1 MKANGIRHSDLAL
14 PDYPPNLATLLNR
27 NARAFGSNPI
37 YQELHNGQ
45 YAALTWSDFQQNVI
59 RLQGALSSRGLL
71 PGDRVA
77 ILSQNRRE
85 MLELELAVMAM
96 GAVAVPIYA
105 GYVPATSQALVE
117 FCQPRMVAVADQ
129 MQFAKLSTPES
140 FAAVIHFDPIQ
151 ANGQTQALSFA
162 ELLTAPP
169 LYPEIRDTSVAP
181 DTVALNMYTSG
192 TMGTPKCVQLTH
204 RNILS
209 QQAAM
214 HVLWKLDHRDRFLSY
229 LPWHHSFGGIYE
241 KYAAITNGAL
251 LALEHGFGK
260 NIEIL
265 LDNWE
270 KVRPT
275 VFFSVPK
282 IYQEIATRVL
292 KDPGLGRLIFHKE
305 LRFVFTAAAPL
316 PKNVS
321 DMFVER
327 GVPVYEGWGL
337 TETSP
342 CCTVTDPTLPR
353 MPGVV
358 GKPIPGVSLKIDDAG
373 EILVRGPNVMKGYFN
388 NAEATRKVLADDGW
402 FATGDIGEFTDTGLR
417 LIARKDRIFKLSN
430 AEKVIPTEIE
440 ALILK
445 DCAYLSYAFVTGEGR
460 DYPVVLLFPNKGM
473 FARIPYASQLKA
485 GCRCPEGLEDMSV
498 CLQRCLK
505 EINNALEA
513 KYSRP
518 MEALLIDH
526 ELAIG
531 SEALT
536 PSMKVIPS
544 RVARIFR
551 EYIEQLYGSEKQ
563 LPDKVYV
570 IHLR

>member
-1 MKANGIRHSDLAL
+1 MKANGIRHSDLTL
-14 PDYPPNLATLLNR
+14 PDYPHNLATLLNR
-27 NARAFGSNPI
+27 NAHALGSNPI
-37 YQELHNGQ
+37 YQEPYNGQ
-45 YAALTWSDFQQNVI
+45 YAPLTWSDFQQDVI

-77 ILSQNRRE
+77 ILSQNRRK
-85 MLELELAVMAM
+85 MLEFELAVMAM

-105 GYVPATSQALVE
+105 GYAPVTSQALVE
-117 FCQPRMVAVADQ
+117 FCEPRMVAVADQ
-129 MQFAKLSTPES
+129 VQFAKLSTPES

-151 ANGQTQALSFA
+151 SNGQTQALSFA

-169 LYPEIRDTSVAP
+169 LYPEIRDTRVTP

-305 LRFVFTAAAPL
+305 LRFVFTAAASR

-321 DMFVER
+321 DMFVGR

-342 CCTVTDPTLPR
+342 CCTVTDPSLPR

-388 NAEATRKVLADDGW
+388 NAEATRKVLSDDGW

-417 LIARKDRIFKLSN
+417 LIGRKDRIFKLSN
-430 AEKVIPTEIE
+430 AEKVIPTKIE

-445 DCAYLSYAFVTGEGR
+445 ECAYLSYAFVTGEGR

-473 FARIPYASQLKA
+473 LARIPDASQLKA

-498 CLQRCLK
+498 CLHRCLR
-505 EINNALEA
+505 EINDALEA

-526 ELAIG
+526 ELNIG

-551 EYIEQLYGSEKQ
+551 EYIERLYGSEEQ

>member
-1 MKANGIRHSDLAL
+1 MKPNRIWHSELAL
-14 PDYPPNLATLLNR
+14 PEYPPNLAMLLNQ
-27 NARAFGSNPI
+27 NAHAFGKNPI

-45 YAALTWSDFQQNVI
+45 YATLTWSDFQQDVI
-59 RLQGALSSRGLL
+59 RLQGALSTRGLL

-96 GAVAVPIYA
+96 GAVSVPIYA
-105 GYVPATSQALVE
+105 GYLPDTSQALVE
-117 FCQPRMVAVADQ
+117 FCQPRMVVVADQ
-129 MQFAKLSTPES
+129 TQYSKLSTPDA
-140 FAAVIHFDPIQ
+140 FAAVIHFDPILT
-151 ANGQTQALSFA
+151 NGQVHVISFE
-162 ELLTAPP
+162 ELLAAPP
-169 LYPEIRDTSVAP
+169 LSHEIRDTGVTP
-181 DTVALNMYTSG
+181 DTITLNMYTSG

-204 RNILS
+204 GNILS

-292 KDPGLGRLIFHKE
+292 KDPGLGWLIFHKE

-316 PKNVS
+316 PKSVS

-327 GVPVYEGWGL
+327 GIPVYEAWGL

-430 AEKVIPTEIE
+430 AQKVIPTEIE

-445 DCAYLSYAFVTGEGR
+445 ECAYLSYAFVTGEGR

-473 FARIPYASQLKA
+473 FARIPDASQLKA
-485 GCRCPEGLEDMSV
+485 GCHCPESLEDMSV
-498 CLQRCLK
+498 CLHRCLR
-505 EINNALEA
+505 EINDALEA
-513 KYSRP
+513 RYSRP

-526 ELAIG
+526 ELIIG

-551 EYIEQLYGSEKQ
+551 EYIERLYGSEKQ